1 MARLSNFS
9 SSSKLKDAVFTF
21 LASQV
26 ISKDELKVLKEDFQ
40 YIDKNGDGKLT
51 KSELMDQ
58 YSKTMNEEQ
67 AKTLAENVMK
77 EVDVNN
83 NGVVDYIEFVTACM
97 NYKKNLSKSNLS
109 MAFKMFDKNGNGI
122 LNTGEIKAILGND
135 DIDESIWRDL
145 IQEVDINGDGL
156 IDISEFIS
164 ANLN

>member
-1 MARLSNFS
+1 
-9 SSSKLKDAVFTF
+9 
-21 LASQV
+21 
-26 ISKDELKVLKEDFQ
+26 
-40 YIDKNGDGKLT
+40 
-51 KSELMDQ
+51 
-58 YSKTMNEEQ
+58 MNEEQ

-135 DIDESIWRDL
+135 DIDESVWRDL